1 MKKGP
6 RNLGASVRA
15 RLLRLAHERGEEFQ
29 FVLMHFVL
37 ERVLY
42 RLSVSDRSGDF
53 VLKGAM
59 LLEALMEVRHRAT
72 KDLDLLGFGPN
83 DPQRLVEAF
92 RSILST
98 EVEPDGL
105 VFLLDEITAEA
116 IRDEEEYSGVRVYL
130 TAGLDTARIE
140 VHVDVGFG
148 DAVTPAPSE
157 LRYPTA
163 LDMPPPVLRAY
174 PIETVVAEK
183 FQILCERGMLNSRMK
198 DYYDLWTISR
208 RFELS
213 GERLAP
219 AIAATFARRGTDV
232 PVETPLGLT
241 TEFAGDAGKAS
252 QWRAFLRKGRLEGG
266 SPALEEV
273 VTAIEAFL
281 MPAARLAAE
290 GWLP

>member
-1 MKKGP
+1 VKKGP
-6 RNLGASVRA
+6 RNLAASVRA

-42 RLSVSDRSGDF
+42 RLSISDRSGDF

-59 LLEALMEVRHRAT
+59 LLEALMDVRHRAT
-72 KDLDLLGFGPN
+72 KDLDLPGFGPN
-83 DPQRLVEAF
+83 DPQRLVEVF

-98 EVEPDGL
+98 PVEPDGL
-105 VFLLDEITAEA
+105 EFLVDEITAEA

-130 TAGLDTARIE
+130 TAGLDSARIE
-140 VHVDVGFG
+140 VHIDVGFG
-148 DAVTPAPSE
+148 DAVTPAPRE
-157 LRYPTA
+157 LRYPTV

-208 RFELS
+208 RFDLS
-213 GERLAP
+213 VEPLAR
-219 AIAATFARRGTDV
+219 AIAATFARRETSV

-241 TEFAGDAGKAS
+241 TAFAEDAAKAA
-252 QWRAFLRKGRLEGG
+252 QWRAFLKKGRLEGG
-266 SPALEEV
+266 SPSLAEV
-273 VTAIEAFL
+273 DAAIEAFV
-281 MPAARLAAE
+281 MPAARLAASQ
-290 GWLP
+290 G